1 MPPLKLAE
9 PKKRK
14 KKKKEE
20 ITLGSKYGEI
30 EKKKKRKDKV
40 L

>member
-9 PKKRK
+9 PKKE